1 MKTQIDTLKSLAKS
15 ELFEILNYW
24 SFETIDEKNGGF
36 IGEIDYEN
44 HKHFDAPKGSVLH
57 ARILWSFS
65 AAYQITNDEKNKL
78 LAKNWPFLPIYLPIS
93 RGLYIDAGGDH

>member
-24 SFETIDEKNGGF
+24 SFETIDNKNGGF

-44 HKHFDAPKGSVLH
+44 HKNRKNRQIRYHWRT
-57 ARILWSFS
+57 RIG
-65 AAYQITNDEKNKL
+65 I
-78 LAKNWPFLPIYLPIS
+78 I
-93 RGLYIDAGGDH
+93 R